1 MIPIG
6 FHKFAPGLT
15 DTQAPHSFKCLCKS
29 FKNNNN
35 IGIRPSKIH
44 NSLFRYAVVQYV
56 TWLHKL
62 SGWIPG
68 APLTYFNDGGGP
80 SDVFR
85 SEILAKGD
93 FFGSMKDA
101 GIFLGR
107 KKNGEI
113 FLGCEKRTK
122 GFFGGM
128 LKKVVIF
135 LGRQILKL
143 WFFWVKNMNL
153 CRIPPPTPS

>member
-29 FKNNNN
+29 FINNNN

-44 NSLFRYAVVQYV
+44 DSLFRYAVVQYV

-68 APLTYFNDGGGP
+68 APLTYFNDGGGGGGP

-93 FFGSMKDA
+93 LFGSMKDA

-107 KKNGEI
+107 KKKQG
-113 FLGCEKRTK
+113 
-122 GFFGGM
+122 
-128 LKKVVIF
+128 
-135 LGRQILKL
+135 
-143 WFFWVKNMNL
+143 FFWVMKKELRNFL
-153 CRIPPPTPS
+153 GYVKKSSDFFG